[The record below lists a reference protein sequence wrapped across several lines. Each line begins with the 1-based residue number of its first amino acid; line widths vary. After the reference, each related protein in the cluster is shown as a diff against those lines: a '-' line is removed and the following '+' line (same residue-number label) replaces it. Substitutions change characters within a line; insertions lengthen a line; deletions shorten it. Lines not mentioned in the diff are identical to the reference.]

1 MCWPVFMG
9 CNDVEIN
16 TMSSGQMD
24 LQSPVGA
31 MLACLH
37 QRPSLFFV
45 SIVHMQQ
52 CKIMSKSI
60 KQGFYDALAGCFTL
74 KGLF

>member
-1 MCWPVFMG
+1 MG

-16 TMSSGQMD
+16 ALSSGHMD
-24 LQSPVGA
+24 LQSLVGA

-60 KQGFYDALAGCFTL
+60 KEGFLWLDASLR
-74 KGLF
+74 KGHSKAISQ